1 MTKSLKIGPTGVNGV
16 LFEKLPIGGGD
27 LLVAKIEHKGI
38 SYPYMVVSTS
48 YSDPLKNIE
57 QIALLEFHLK
67 KNLVKGKVLFD
78 MLACV
83 GDNSERY
90 LTLEFDGT
98 KFDLN
103 SCQFIQFSK
112 ESEVRQMSMKA
123 YQQLNDELYNTVL
136 NSKQIDLLLNGIV
149 I

>member
-1 MTKSLKIGPTGVNGV
+1 MTRYT
-16 LFEKLPIGGGD
+16 
-27 LLVAKIEHKGI
+27 LVMLDKGI
-38 SYPYMVVSTS
+38 SYYPCMVVATS
-48 YSDPLKNIE
+48 YSDPLENIE
-57 QIALLEFHLK
+57 QITLLEFDLK
-67 KNLVKGKVLFD
+67 KKLVKGKVLFD

-98 KFDLN
+98 NFDLN

-112 ESEVRQMSMKA
+112 GSEVRQISMKA

-136 NSKQIDLLLNGIV
+136 NSKQIDLLLHGIV

>member
-1 MTKSLKIGPTGVNGV
+1 MTRYT
-16 LFEKLPIGGGD
+16 
-27 LLVAKIEHKGI
+27 LVMLDKGI
-38 SYPYMVVSTS
+38 SYYPCMVVATS
-48 YSDPLKNIE
+48 YSDPLENIE
-57 QIALLEFHLK
+57 QITLLEFDLK
-67 KNLVKGKVLFD
+67 ENLVKGKILFD

-98 KFDLN
+98 NFDLN
-103 SCQFIQFSK
+103 SCQFVQFTK
-112 ESEVRQMSMKA
+112 ESEVRHISMKA

-136 NSKQIDLLLNGIV
+136 NSKQIDLLLHGIV